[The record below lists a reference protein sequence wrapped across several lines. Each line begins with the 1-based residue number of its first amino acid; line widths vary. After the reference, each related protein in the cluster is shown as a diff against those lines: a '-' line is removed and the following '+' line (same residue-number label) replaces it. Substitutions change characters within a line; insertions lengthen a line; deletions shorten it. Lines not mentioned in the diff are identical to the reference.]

1 MKRTVY
7 ITALAGMLVGP
18 ALLAQTPAPPAPRRA
33 MTPPPLALPEP
44 EIVPGFSFDALWPV
58 AERSL
63 VRELEV
69 ALSQNK
75 YARVVTLSE
84 QLVSRALASAAA
96 LLGSTA
102 DAPRDPVAI
111 VLLLG
116 VDGRRYL
123 EFRAL
128 VRDVRA
134 GHEPSLL
141 EALAAY
147 ATVLDVRMA
156 RARVA

>member
-1 MKRTVY
+1 
-7 ITALAGMLVGP
+7 
-18 ALLAQTPAPPAPRRA
+18 
-33 MTPPPLALPEP
+33 MTPPPPLAPAESEVLPA
-44 EIVPGFSFDALWPV
+44 FSFDALWPL

-63 VRELEV
+63 VRELEA
-69 ALSQNK
+69 ALSQAQ
-75 YARVVTLSE
+75 YARAVTISE
-84 QLVSRALASAAA
+84 QLVSRALAGAAA

-134 GHEPSLL
+134 GHDPSLI

-147 ATVLDVRMA
+147 ATVLDVRLA

>member
-1 MKRTVY
+1 MSE
-7 ITALAGMLVGP
+7 P
-18 ALLAQTPAPPAPRRA
+18 PPAPRRA
-33 MTPPPLALPEP
+33 MTPPPPLSPPEP
-44 EIVPGFSFDALWPV
+44 EVAPSFSFDALWPV

-63 VRELEV
+63 VRELED
-69 ALSQNK
+69 ALSQGK
-75 YARVVTLSE
+75 YTRAVTLSE
-84 QLVSRALASAAA
+84 QLVSRALAGAAA
-96 LLGSTA
+96 LLGNTT

-116 VDGRRYL
+116 IDGRRYL

-147 ATVLDVRMA
+147 ATVLDVRLSK
-156 RARVA
+156 ARVA